1 MTSTA
6 QSNQKLEKLRLELFV
21 IGPSPCLFSSNAVHD
36 ERKKSFFVVIELF
49 FVRFM
54 TFDFS
59 WSRETLSQNGSRVF
73 KAAAAVRTLELR
85 QVDSFEL

>member
-1 MTSTA
+1 M
-6 QSNQKLEKLRLELFV
+6 
-21 IGPSPCLFSSNAVHD
+21 FSSNAVHD

-59 WSRETLSQNGSRVF
+59 WSRETLSQNGSGGF
-73 KAAAAVRTLELR
+73 KAAAAAVRTLELR